1 MCGIIGII
9 STNGNVSRM
18 LRESLKRLEYRG
30 YDSAGI
36 ATIAN
41 GIIFVKKDK
50 GKIDEI
56 HRMLNFDSLPGN
68 IGIGH
73 TRWATHG
80 QPSREN
86 AHPHLDCSGMIAV
99 VHNGII
105 ENYLELREELSK
117 LGHTFRS
124 ETDTEVIPHLIEEF
138 LKSNKSLEEA
148 VRQALLK
155 VKGSFAIAVISSK
168 EPDKIICARKES
180 PLLIGIGNS
189 QMFCASDIP
198 AILPY
203 TRNIIVLDD
212 MEMAVLTPN
221 SVTIRRID
229 TGEIVNKDIIQVSW
243 SPEEAEK
250 GGFPHFMLK
259 EIHEQPRAIRDTLRV
274 DEKALE
280 IFVQK
285 ILTADK
291 IYFVAAGTSYHA
303 ALAAKYMLAK
313 LAGLGS
319 DAIIA
324 SEFEE
329 QFPGDSSGDSVL
341 IAISQ
346 SGETADTLVAS
357 RIAKNAGV
365 CVLAIV
371 NVVGSS
377 LTRLADHV
385 LYTRAG
391 PEIGVAATKTFTTQL
406 TLLSMIAAKAA
417 RENGMIDLD
426 EYIRLN
432 TELNEMPRKV
442 RDVIE
447 RIEIKVKQLSK
458 HLANCRNA
466 FYLGRGISTATALE
480 GALKMK
486 EIAYIHAEGY
496 PAGESK
502 HGPIALVEPGFP
514 CIFVAPPDSTYHS
527 IIGNVTEM
535 KARGA
540 EIIVLTSKSCD
551 DVIKNANT
559 ALILP
564 EVHPILSPIPYIV
577 PLQLL
582 AYYTAVERGYDPDRP
597 RNLAKSVTVQ

>member
-285 ILTADK
+285 ILT
-291 IYFVAAGTSYHA
+291 
-303 ALAAKYMLAK
+303 
-313 LAGLGS
+313 
-319 DAIIA
+319 
-324 SEFEE
+324 
-329 QFPGDSSGDSVL
+329 
-341 IAISQ
+341 
-346 SGETADTLVAS
+346 
-357 RIAKNAGV
+357 
-365 CVLAIV
+365 
-371 NVVGSS
+371 
-377 LTRLADHV
+377 
-385 LYTRAG
+385 
-391 PEIGVAATKTFTTQL
+391 
-406 TLLSMIAAKAA
+406 
-417 RENGMIDLD
+417 
-426 EYIRLN
+426 
-432 TELNEMPRKV
+432 
-442 RDVIE
+442 
-447 RIEIKVKQLSK
+447 
-458 HLANCRNA
+458 
-466 FYLGRGISTATALE
+466 
-480 GALKMK
+480 
-486 EIAYIHAEGY
+486 
-496 PAGESK
+496 
-502 HGPIALVEPGFP
+502 
-514 CIFVAPPDSTYHS
+514 
-527 IIGNVTEM
+527 
-535 KARGA
+535 
-540 EIIVLTSKSCD
+540 
-551 DVIKNANT
+551 
-559 ALILP
+559 
-564 EVHPILSPIPYIV
+564 
-577 PLQLL
+577 
-582 AYYTAVERGYDPDRP
+582 
-597 RNLAKSVTVQ
+597 